1 MELVLEHASDG
12 AASPATALSGEAT
25 GAWPA
30 VQASDRPPVKH
41 QQPEGEYREAW
52 ESVERDKLSGAV
64 LSVRGGLLPKPEL
77 NSSGGG
83 SDMGKA

>member
-1 MELVLEHASDG
+1 MGSQTP
-12 AASPATALSGEAT
+12 AARGRISG
-25 GAWPA
+25 G
-30 VQASDRPPVKH
+30 D
-41 QQPEGEYREAW
+41 EAW
-52 ESVERDKLSGAV
+52 ESAERDKLSGAV